1 MGKLLK
7 VAIIATVL
15 LAAVSNQAAWAQERK
30 KTPALREQVYSQ
42 LARAQELA
50 DAGDVPAGLQVLQAV
65 EQKLSSMNS
74 YERAMLWNFYA
85 YMHYGQ
91 DNIDQAI
98 VYFAKVVDEE
108 ALPLALEQNTLY
120 SLAQLALG
128 QGNYQQSLG
137 YLERWQQLVPVD
149 QHSKA
154 FVLKAQALYQAGD
167 YAAALMPITQAIDG
181 AVAKSVIPDENWLV
195 LQRAIYFELKQTDQ
209 VAKVLEQMVRWYNKP
224 EYWVQLAGVYGQLGE
239 EAKQLAML
247 EAAYQQGFLVKGTDL
262 LNLAQTYFFSDLP
275 YKSGRVLE
283 QALADQK
290 VERNLRNL
298 KMLAQAWV
306 AARETDKAVEAL
318 AAAAELSDD
327 GELDAQRA
335 TVLLNAERHQAAIAA
350 AQAALTKGNL
360 QQPGTMHLVIGMAE
374 LNQENYNAALQAFAR
389 AKEFEQ
395 SRRTASQWQRYAEA
409 ELEQAQRLAEINRS

>member
-98 VYFAKVVDEE
+98 VYFAKVVDED

-154 FVLKAQALYQAGD
+154 FVLKAQAFYQAGD
-167 YAAALMPITQAIDG
+167 YAAALTPITQAIDE
-181 AVAKSVIPDENWLV
+181 AVDKSLIPDENWLV

-283 QALADQK
+283 QALAEQK